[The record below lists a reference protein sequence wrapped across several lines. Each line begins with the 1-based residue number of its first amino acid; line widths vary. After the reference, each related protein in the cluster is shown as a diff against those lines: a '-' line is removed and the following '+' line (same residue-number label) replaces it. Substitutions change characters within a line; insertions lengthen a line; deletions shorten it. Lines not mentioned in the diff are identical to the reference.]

1 MKKETMEL
9 LKSRFEYT
17 LGFIVLIWVLLVN
30 LGILTRYVFKV
41 AIPWNE
47 ELTVLLFNWVIFFG
61 AALASLNEGHISISL
76 LRDSLKGR
84 AKTAVA
90 IGQNLLFMVFIL
102 IVCVQSWKIVMLQA
116 RTEQFTAILNIPVY
130 VTTLA
135 MSVGSFL
142 WLSIL
147 CINTYKLFKTLI
159 NKEEATL

>member
-9 LKSRFEYT
+9 LKSRFEQT
-17 LGFIVLIWVLLVN
+17 LGFIVLVWVLLVN

-61 AALASLNEGHISISL
+61 AALASLNDGHITITL
-76 LRDSLKGR
+76 LLDSLKGR
-84 AKTAVA
+84 AKTAVS
-90 IGQNLLFMVFIL
+90 IGQNTLFMVFIL
-102 IVCVQSWKIVMLQA
+102 IVCVQSWKIVLLQA

-135 MSVGSFL
+135 MSLGSAL
-142 WLSIL
+142 WLSFL
-147 CINTYKLFKTLI
+147 CIKTYQLFKVLI
-159 NKEEATL
+159 NKDGATL